1 MVCSAQTPSALES
14 DPTGWKDI
22 MPAPS
27 FAGWTRLTFM
37 STAALDPMS
46 QWSVDTVNRVLLC
59 EGNRGH
65 EWLRYDKELSNA
77 IFHVEFRFTKID
89 GGKGYNSGVMLRN
102 NADGTVYFQA
112 QAGEEGTGWLFGST
126 MVDGK
131 AQRFNMRSVMK
142 ENRVKPAGE
151 WNVYEMRAEG
161 PKMTVWVNGGITSE
175 KADLDVLKGFAGLEA
190 EGYRVEF
197 RNIMLKELK

>member
-1 MVCSAQTPSALES
+1 
-14 DPTGWKDI
+14 
-22 MPAPS
+22 
-27 FAGWTRLTFM
+27 
-37 STAALDPMS
+37 
-46 QWSVDTVNRVLLC
+46 
-59 EGNRGH
+59 
-65 EWLRYDKELSNA
+65 
-77 IFHVEFRFTKID
+77 
-89 GGKGYNSGVMLRN
+89 
-102 NADGTVYFQA
+102 
-112 QAGEEGTGWLFGST
+112 